1 MKFQC
6 SFSENISSVV
16 FLSSYFKIFSQAFL
30 KFISMKPDAFKKYFK
45 VIQIN
50 NKINGNTGEAK
61 DLQLWECVSSVLN

>member
-1 MKFQC
+1 M
-6 SFSENISSVV
+6 
-16 FLSSYFKIFSQAFL
+16 FL
-30 KFISMKPDAFKKYFK
+30 KYFK